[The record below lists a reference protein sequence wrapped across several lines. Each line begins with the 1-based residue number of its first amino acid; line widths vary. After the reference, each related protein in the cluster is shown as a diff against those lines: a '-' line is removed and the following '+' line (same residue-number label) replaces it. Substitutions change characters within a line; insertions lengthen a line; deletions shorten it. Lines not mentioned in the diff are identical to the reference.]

1 MKSLALRI
9 EEVRAIA
16 KHCRRHLHTA
26 AFFRPNG
33 NDRLELYELHIQQA
47 RTGLQR
53 QAIGVA
59 ADVDRIGAVT
69 VDAADATHGQNNS
82 ARGYC
87 TELLVVTIPKQ
98 RTHDIV
104 AIPKKIDHLAA
115 SKRLNPDL
123 LCVRSDVIENN
134 PTGTLRDEDRSRIG
148 ISGQMTL
155 SQAVS
160 IGGERN
166 TDCG

>member
-1 MKSLALRI
+1 MDWQEHYRSRTVSPGEA
-9 EEVRAIA
+9 VS
-16 KHCRRHLHTA
+16 
-26 AFFRPNG
+26 
-33 NDRLELYELHIQQA
+33 HIK
-47 RTGLQR
+47 T
-53 QAIGVA
+53 
-59 ADVDRIGAVT
+59 D
-69 VDAADATHGQNNS
+69 
-82 ARGYC
+82 
-87 TELLVVTIPKQ
+87 
-98 RTHDIV
+98 DIV